1 MKRIF
6 KIAAKGF
13 TLIELLVA
21 IAIVGILFAIAIPQ
35 FNAYRKLSIIAVI
48 KSDLKNA
55 STAEEAYYTEDLTHT
70 ASLASLV
77 SYGFRQSDNVSISIT
92 SGGQTYSL
100 TAAHANCGTDT
111 WTFTGSGSIIDP
123 PTPCE

>member
-1 MKRIF
+1 VNRIF

-21 IAIVGILFAIAIPQ
+21 IAVVGILVAIATPQ

-48 KSDLKNA
+48 RSDLKNA
-55 STAEEAYYTEDLTHT
+55 STAEEAYYTDDLTYT

-92 SGGQTYSL
+92 SGGQTYTL
-100 TAAHANCGTDT
+100 TATHANCGTDT
-111 WTFTGSGSIIDP
+111 WTFVGSGSIIDP